1 VVGVAWELVREMGLE
16 VVELEREM
24 GLEVVER
31 DWERERV

>member
-1 VVGVAWELVREMGLE
+1 MVGVAWELVREMGLE